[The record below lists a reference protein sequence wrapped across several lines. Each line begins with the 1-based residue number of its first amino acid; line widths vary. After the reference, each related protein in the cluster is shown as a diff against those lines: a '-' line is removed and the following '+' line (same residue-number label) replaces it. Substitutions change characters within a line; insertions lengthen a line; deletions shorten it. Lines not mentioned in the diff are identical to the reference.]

1 MKWSI
6 TQLRKFQDKPFE
18 FHQTV
23 NFDHLVKSLD
33 LIDLSDIDVEGE
45 LTVRS
50 SEVIADMHLTGTY
63 TMSCARTLVP
73 VEVPIDIKSQE
84 IFDLEGYEQFENDED
99 EDEHYHDATDGM
111 INLKDIAEELVII
124 ENQCAFFQKKAIRC
138 YEKVMVGKL
147 LTKNKR
153 LKLRKIKH
161 LLNQSKSILG
171 FKNYNNY
178 MTKSNSG
185 FR

>member
-45 LTVRS
+45 LTVKS
-50 SEVIADMHLTGTY
+50 NEVIADMHITGTY
-63 TMSCARTLVP
+63 TMACARTLVP

-84 IFDLEGYEQFENDED
+84 IFDLEGNEYISDDE

-124 ENQCAFFQKKAIRC
+124 EKPMRAFANNSDQMLREGNGWEVIDEEQAVELAEEEEAEQIDPRLQKLQQL
-138 YEKVMVGKL
+138 YDEE
-147 LTKNKR
+147 
-153 LKLRKIKH
+153 
-161 LLNQSKSILG
+161 Q
-171 FKNYNNY
+171 
-178 MTKSNSG
+178 
-185 FR
+185 

>member
-124 ENQCAFFQKKAIRC
+124 EKPMRVFSKESDQMLREGNGWEDENKRLNLK
-138 YEKVMVGKL
+138 
-147 LTKNKR
+147 KNKR
-153 LKLRKIKH
+153 QS
-161 LLNQSKSILG
+161 LNKSIQG

-178 MTKSNSG
+178 MTKSNSS
-185 FR
+185 FK